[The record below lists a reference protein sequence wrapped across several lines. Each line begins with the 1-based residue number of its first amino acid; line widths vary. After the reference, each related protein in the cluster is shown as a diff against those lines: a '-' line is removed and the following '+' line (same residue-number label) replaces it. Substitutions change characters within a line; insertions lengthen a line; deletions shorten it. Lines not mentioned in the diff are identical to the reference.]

1 MPGQLVTV
9 GAQLVTVTMRVLEVV
24 EVVILTELLL
34 LLLLL
39 LVGVVACCG
48 HFWDWSPLRSWVLAG
63 LGWAGLVL
71 PGRLTAAVASFLF
84 FSSLGV

>member
-39 LVGVVACCG
+39 LVVGATVLDSSSQSSVELTAGGVTVGGVKVVVKVATEV
-48 HFWDWSPLRSWVLAG
+48 RVLDG
-63 LGWAGLVL
+63 LGG
-71 PGRLTAAVASFLF
+71 
-84 FSSLGV
+84 